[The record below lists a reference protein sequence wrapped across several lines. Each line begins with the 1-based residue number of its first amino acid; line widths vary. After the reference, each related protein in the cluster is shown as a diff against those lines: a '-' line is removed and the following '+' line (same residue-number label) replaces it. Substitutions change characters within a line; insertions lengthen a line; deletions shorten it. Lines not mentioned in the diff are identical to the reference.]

1 MIQISVLFSDT
12 HRLSYNCCWWKSIP
26 ISSGM
31 NKKNSTGQHD
41 FIMPSPGSAPKMP
54 SSLSNHCQMRRMGL
68 EYLWQHLA
76 WTYGK
81 CRKIRHTWMVCVY
94 IYIYIFSITP
104 FSPSFSSHCTIPPGL
119 VNIQAN
125 MDPMGGSISWVF
137 PARCEACKEYCTSD
151 TSRQQV
157 ATGYLPRLH
166 RGRIKKFHERV
177 PIGSMHGIF
186 AYIYHKF

>member
-94 IYIYIFSITP
+94 IYIHIQYNTLFP
-104 FSPSFSSHCTIPPGL
+104 FLFKPL
-119 VNIQAN
+119 YN
-125 MDPMGGSISWVF
+125 
-137 PARCEACKEYCTSD
+137 
-151 TSRQQV
+151 TSRFGKYSSQHGSYGRIHFLSFPSPLRGLQRILHIRYLQ
-157 ATGYLPRLH
+157 ATGGY
-166 RGRIKKFHERV
+166 RV
-177 PIGSMHGIF
+177 PPTFTPWKNQKIPWKGTHRIH
-186 AYIYHKF
+186 AWYICLHLP